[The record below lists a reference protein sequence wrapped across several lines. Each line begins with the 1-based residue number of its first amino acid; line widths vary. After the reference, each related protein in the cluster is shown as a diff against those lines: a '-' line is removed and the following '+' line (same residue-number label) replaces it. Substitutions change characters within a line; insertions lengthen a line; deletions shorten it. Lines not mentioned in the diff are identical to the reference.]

1 MSEQEILK
9 GNKLIAEFI
18 GAVYIRREDLFD
30 DHIIE
35 EFIYNNNHPISKQI
49 PKVTENLYHLRYH
62 LSWDWLMPVVEKI
75 EETSFEKIK
84 SDYVP
89 YTKHPLTVSLNY
101 KYAKIT
107 VDNDY
112 KLQNIHKE
120 GIIFN
125 EYNEESKIIACYKA
139 VVEFIKWYNQNK
151 LNETN

>member
-75 EETSFEKIK
+75 EEMKNENNVIYEVILGRYSMVIN
-84 SDYVP
+84 P
-89 YTKHPLTVSLNY
+89 HCN
-101 KYAKIT
+101 
-107 VDNDY
+107 
-112 KLQNIHKE
+112 LQKMFHHE
-120 GIIFN
+120 S
-125 EYNEESKIIACYKA
+125 ESKIHAAFQTI
-139 VVEFIKWYNQNK
+139 VEFIKWYNSCQK
-151 LNETN
+151 E

>member
-75 EETSFEKIK
+75 ETLGYKWEIGMSATSPYHYCKIW
-84 SDYVP
+84 SIG
-89 YTKHPLTVSLNY
+89 T
-101 KYAKIT
+101 I
-107 VDNDY
+107 
-112 KLQNIHKE
+112 E
-120 GIIFN
+120 GISTLDAI
-125 EYNEESKIIACYKA
+125 YGAII
-139 VVEFIKWYNQNK
+139 EFIKWYNSCQK
-151 LNETN
+151 E

>member
-1 MSEQEILK
+1 MTKEEILE
-9 GNKLIAEFI
+9 GNRLLCDFI
-18 GAVYIRREDLFD
+18 GLKIFNGVWDAGRVVPYEIVFNQSCVSDSEIGF
-30 DHIIE
+30 
-35 EFIYNNNHPISKQI
+35 N
-49 PKVTENLYHLRYH
+49 TA
-62 LSWDWLMPVVEKI
+62 WDWLMPVVEKI